1 MRGVL
6 FVLPVMV
13 EGAADLFA
21 AAHGVADR
29 ATVVGGDFF
38 ESVPTGDA
46 HILKHILHDWDDEH
60 CVAILRSC
68 RNATVEGGRLLVIE
82 EALPPGN
89 APSPGKILDL
99 FMLMVGGRERT
110 QAEYGALFDQAGYE
124 LKRIIP
130 TATPL
135 HVIDRIP
142 TLSVTTAES
151 PILRLDG

>member
-1 MRGVL
+1 LV
-6 FVLPVMV
+6 
-13 EGAADLFA
+13 
-21 AAHGVADR
+21 GVASLSR
-29 ATVVGGDFF
+29 GA
-38 ESVPTGDA
+38 SRISSIPTGDA

-110 QAEYGALFDQAGYE
+110 QAEYGALFEQAGYE
-124 LKRIIP
+124 LKQIIP

-135 HVIDRIP
+135 HVIEA
-142 TLSVTTAES
+142 TA
-151 PILRLDG
+151 R